1 MVFFFGRS
9 ENKGKR
15 KGKGLP
21 NKKLSFYFLLGRG
34 GLGVHTDRKNL
45 ILLEIWTMEVLI
57 S

>member
-34 GLGVHTDRKNL
+34 GLGVQTDRKNL